1 MATLEQVKVTVDKV
15 DQDLGFV
22 TADLANISDELQES
36 VAALAGQISALN
48 ASVVDPVAGVEST
61 PYTIESGYNM
71 FGYTGPNGIPIVDAL
86 GLALDDQMA
95 LGNIELIKDQYGNM
109 FIPGLGGGLTSLVNG
124 RGYYLKNNG
133 PAFTVNFGVIQ
144 R

>member
-109 FIPGLGGGLTSLVNG
+109 FLPGLGGGLTSLVNG